1 MDFPLEDGLPSP
13 TPGKW
18 EHFFTPPTLYRN
30 YVLFIVIIA
39 RESAALKVS
48 KQERPFGSENLPAVS
63 SSPHIPGIIR
73 MKTRDP

>member
-13 TPGKW
+13 APGKW

-30 YVLFIVIIA
+30 YVLFIVIIV
-39 RESAALKVS
+39 RENVLSKMS